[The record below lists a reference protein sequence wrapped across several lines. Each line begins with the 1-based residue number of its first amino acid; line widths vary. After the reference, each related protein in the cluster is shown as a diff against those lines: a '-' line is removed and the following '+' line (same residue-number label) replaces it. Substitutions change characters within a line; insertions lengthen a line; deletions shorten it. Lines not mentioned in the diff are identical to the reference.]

1 MIKRIIKYLY
11 FKIKWR
17 GKLKFPWSAKIALNS
32 KFEGMNVI
40 YSGSEFSGEMG
51 LGSYI
56 SHQSV
61 IQGKIGRFSS
71 IGPNCYT
78 AIGVHPYTYPYVS
91 TSPYFVSN
99 LRQNGHALYKH
110 PMFDEL
116 RYADT
121 EEKHF
126 VVIGNDVWIGSSVTL
141 VNGVTIG
148 NGAVVLA
155 GAVVT
160 KDVPPFAIVGGVPAK
175 ILRYRYN
182 HEDIEILLKTKW
194 WDKDP
199 EWLKENK
206 KLFLSFD
213 QYKKEEI

>member
-1 MIKRIIKYLY
+1 MFKRIIKYIY

-17 GKLKFPWSAKIALNS
+17 RKLKFPWSAKITLNS

-71 IGPNCYT
+71 IGPNCFT
-78 AIGVHPYTYPYVS
+78 AIGVHPYTYPYIS
-91 TSPYFVSN
+91 TSPYFVSSFK
-99 LRQNGHALYKH
+99 QNGHSLYDKSV
-110 PMFDEL
+110 FDEFK
-116 RYADT
+116 YADT
-121 EEKHF
+121 EGHF
-126 VVIGNDVWIGSSVTL
+126 IVIGNDVWIGASVTL

-148 NGAVVLA
+148 DGAVVLA
-155 GAVVT
+155 GSVVT
-160 KDVPPFAIVGGVPAK
+160 KDVPPYAIVGGVPAK
-175 ILRYRYN
+175 VLKYRFN
-182 HEDIEILLKTKW
+182 EEDIKLLLKTKW
-194 WDKDP
+194 WNNDL

-206 KLFLSFD
+206 HLFLSFD
-213 QYKKEEI
+213 QYKKETI